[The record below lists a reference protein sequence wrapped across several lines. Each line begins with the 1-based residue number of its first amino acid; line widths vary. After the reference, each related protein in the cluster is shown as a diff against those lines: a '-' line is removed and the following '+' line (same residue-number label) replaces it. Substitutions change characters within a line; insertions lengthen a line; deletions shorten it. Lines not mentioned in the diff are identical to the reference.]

1 MTTNFAQPEPVA
13 GASGEDA
20 RMVSLTM
27 VKALN
32 LALAEALR
40 EDENV
45 VLLGEDI
52 GLDEG
57 VFRVTE
63 KLLAEF
69 GPNRI
74 IDTPVAEAAIAGAAA
89 GMAIYGLRPVC
100 EMQFSGFAYQAFH
113 QIEGHISRFRN
124 RTVGRYGQPIV
135 IRMPYGAG
143 IRAIEHHSESREAI
157 YAHLPGLKVVV
168 PSSPRNARAL
178 LRASIFDPDP
188 VIFYEPKAL
197 YRAFKEDV
205 PVEPE
210 SMPIG
215 RANVVREGADIT
227 LIAYGAMLRPTMEAA
242 DDLADLDGVS
252 AEVIDLL
259 SLAPM
264 DTETIV
270 GSIKKTGR
278 VLITHEG
285 PRRCGIASEVSARIA
300 ESAIEY
306 LEAPIR
312 RITGYDV
319 IMPYFSRERAYL
331 PNNDR
336 IANAARGLLDF

>member
-1 MTTNFAQPEPVA
+1 MTTNFAQPEPMI
-13 GASGEDA
+13 DA
-20 RMVSLTM
+20 EESEVQTQSLTM

-63 KLLAEF
+63 GLLAEF
-69 GPNRI
+69 GPNRV
-74 IDTPVAEAAIAGAAA
+74 IDTPVAEAAIAGAAV
-89 GMAIYGLRPVC
+89 GMAVYGLRPVC

-113 QIEGHISRFRN
+113 QVEGHLSRFRN
-124 RTVGRYGQPIV
+124 RSQGRFHLPVV

-157 YAHLPGLKVVV
+157 YAHTPGLKVVV
-168 PSSPRNARAL
+168 PSSPRSARAL
-178 LRASIFDPDP
+178 LRASILDPDP

-205 PVEPE
+205 PVKPE
-210 SMPIG
+210 TINIG
-215 RANVVREGADIT
+215 EARVVRDGTDIT
-227 LIAYGAMLRPTMEAA
+227 LIAYGAMLRPAMEAA
-242 DDLADLDGVS
+242 EDLADVDGVS

-259 SLAPM
+259 SIAPM

-270 GSIKKTGR
+270 ASVKKTGR
-278 VLITHEG
+278 ALVTHEG
-285 PRRCGIASEVSARIA
+285 PRRCGVGAEVSARIA

-306 LEAPIR
+306 LHAPIR
-312 RITGYDV
+312 RVTGYDV
-319 IMPYFSRERAYL
+319 IMPYFARERAFM
-331 PNNDR
+331 PNSDR
-336 IANAARGLLDF
+336 IAAAARDLLDF